1 MERGW
6 ATRGQGSGA
15 RDQDQASGTLGAGK
29 RSLVDTVG
37 RGHEEPHHA
46 APAAPAVQTVGKAA
60 ATSPTPTPAPTPT
73 TLGEGAATSGALPRL
88 NLYGKG
94 KADAE
99 LGTRGDGA
107 PATAPAKAATPAGA
121 KAAVTPAVVTHT
133 VRDAA
138 PSGAAN
144 RTVVGVGEMITFE
157 SNVDGEWHASF
168 AREGNTLNWTERT
181 YEWYA
186 PSVAQSGTVKFVPK
200 DGGATVQ
207 TPIQVLAPQV
217 SYRNPRVSTDSAS
230 SLTVGT
236 GGAIMDTDVHYGP
249 DTVSFANTAWW
260 EEPGGPSGLTGYFRP
275 LRAALNHSPAED
287 DLWMNATNGGVTD
300 TAGIFGL
307 PAPFSQGTFIWSIPT
322 YYKVQDDD
330 DRHLIRNIVQG
341 FVMTPNGTMTVSKDG
356 AVSAPRAP
364 GGTATAAPTTPTA
377 RPSATPPAPA
387 GAHGSGKHD
396 GPAQHDNTAA
406 KGPAAQHAD
415 AGAKHDGPAAQHGN
429 TGAQHAGTAEQHANP
444 GSGAAAGP
452 SGGAASTS
460 SSGAAAAAGGHDA
473 PAAGSHDGGAAAK
486 KKRDDDD
493 VPNAAKREAASA
505 GGRKGAQAGGRRN
518 RPPLANVSPD
528 GEFEDHEVE
537 HEHEPDG
544 GVEAEHASGKK
555 KPR

>member
-6 ATRGQGSGA
+6 ATRGQGSAA
-15 RDQDQASGTLGAGK
+15 RDQDQASGTHGAGK

-37 RGHEEPHHA
+37 RGQE
-46 APAAPAVQTVGKAA
+46 APQTAVAAVQTVGKAA
-60 ATSPTPTPAPTPT
+60 ATAPATPAQAP
-73 TLGEGAATSGALPRL
+73 TLGEGAATPGALPRL

-94 KADAE
+94 KGSADDE

-107 PATAPAKAATPAGA
+107 APAAPAKAATPAGA
-121 KAAVTPAVVTHT
+121 KAAATPAVVTHT

-138 PSGAAN
+138 PSGAAT
-144 RTVVGVGEMITFE
+144 RTIVGVGEMITFE
-157 SNVDGEWHASF
+157 ANVDGEWHASF
-168 AREGNTLNWTERT
+168 GREGNTLNWTERT

-200 DGGATVQ
+200 DGGVTIL

-217 SYRNPRVSTDSAS
+217 SYRNPRVSAGSAS
-230 SLTVGT
+230 SLTAGT

-260 EEPGGPSGLTGYFRP
+260 EEPGGPSALTGYFRP
-275 LRAALNHSPAED
+275 LRAALQHSPAED

-307 PAPFSQGTFIWSIPT
+307 PAPFSAGTFIWSIPT

-330 DRHLIRNIVQG
+330 ARHLIRNIVQG

-356 AVSAPRAP
+356 AVSGARAP
-364 GGTATAAPTTPTA
+364 GGAAAAAPAAPA
-377 RPSATPPAPA
+377 RSTATPPAPA

-396 GPAQHDNTAA
+396 GPAQHDGNAA
-406 KGPAAQHAD
+406 KGAQHADPGAKHAGPAAQHA
-415 AGAKHDGPAAQHGN
+415 N
-429 TGAQHAGTAEQHANP
+429 TGAQHPGAAEQHAAP
-444 GSGAAAGP
+444 TSGSAGPSAGP
-452 SGGAASTS
+452 SGGAGGS
-460 SSGAAAAAGGHDA
+460 AAAAGHEA
-473 PAAGSHDGGAAAK
+473 PAAGAHEAGVTGK

-518 RPPLANVSPD
+518 RPPIANVSPD

-544 GVEAEHASGKK
+544 GLEAEHTSGKK